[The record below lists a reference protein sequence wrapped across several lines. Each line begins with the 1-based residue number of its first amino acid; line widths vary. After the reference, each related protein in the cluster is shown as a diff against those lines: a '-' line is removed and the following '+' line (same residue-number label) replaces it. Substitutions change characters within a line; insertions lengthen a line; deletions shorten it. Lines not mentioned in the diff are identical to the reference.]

1 MRKII
6 VERTQDLAGGLS
18 FWVDRRRYGE
28 DTEKEKERGDD
39 HHRCKMKARLVE
51 RFLSFR

>member
-6 VERTQDLAGGLS
+6 VERTQDLAAGLS
-18 FWVDRRRYGE
+18 FRIDRRRYRE

-39 HHRCKMKARLVE
+39 HHRCKMEAGLVE
-51 RFLSFR
+51 RFLFFR